1 MSKVS
6 TLIGSEEELKS
17 FLIRMKEENEKAG
30 LKLNKKKNS
39 KSMASSLI
47 TSWQVEGLKV
57 ETVTDF
63 IVLGSKSLQTVTRAM
78 RLKAACSLEKKL

>member
-17 FLIRMKEENEKAG
+17 FLIRMKEENEKAV
-30 LKLNKKKNS
+30 LKLNKKKT

>member
-1 MSKVS
+1 
-6 TLIGSEEELKS
+6 
-17 FLIRMKEENEKAG
+17 
-30 LKLNKKKNS
+30 
-39 KSMASSLI
+39 MASSLI